1 MSSDNQQWICCQL
14 GAREHYAIPRTLHQ
28 AGQLSVLIT
37 DAWVTPNSPLNSVS
51 IKSIKNLCDRYHP
64 DLKNAPIKAFN
75 TGLIS
80 FEIQQRLQK
89 TQDWDRMIARN
100 QWFQAQVIKTL
111 ETIKIPHNQDPPVL
125 FTYSYAA
132 LEILKYA
139 KTRGWRTILGQIDP
153 GIKEEEIVKAEK
165 LKYPHLAPNWQPV
178 PPSYWE
184 AWEQECALA
193 DRIMV
198 NSQWSKQLLEQANI
212 EAEKIKIVPLVYE
225 PPSEAANF
233 TRTYPEK
240 FTHER
245 PLRVLFLGLI
255 NLRKGI
261 APYLEAIEQ
270 LTGEPIE
277 FWFVGAIQIEI
288 PEHLRNHPQIR
299 WIGPVPRSE
308 TSRYYQEAD
317 IFLFPTLSDGFGLT
331 QLEALAW
338 KLPVIASKN
347 CGEVV
352 KNNINGFIFE
362 EINTCTI
369 KNTLRNLMTNI
380 KSLNNIVEK
389 LDEQNLRT
397 ALDKVD
403 FDIINMGSHQ
413 I

>member
-1 MSSDNQQWICCQL
+1 MNQPSWICCQL
-14 GAREHYAIPRTLHQ
+14 GAREHYAIPRTLHKT
-28 AGQLSVLIT
+28 GQLSLLIT
-37 DAWVTPNSPLNSVS
+37 DAWVTLNSPLNLLP
-51 IKSIKNLCDRYHP
+51 IKSIKGLCDRYHS
-64 DLKNAPIKAFN
+64 DLENAPIKAFN
-75 TGLIS
+75 KKLIG
-80 FEIQQRLQK
+80 FESQQRFQK
-89 TQDWDRMIARN
+89 TKDWDRMIARN
-100 QWFQAQVIKTL
+100 QWFQTQVIKTL
-111 ETIKIPHNQDPPVL
+111 ESIEISHNKEPPIL

-153 GIKEEEIVKAEK
+153 GIKEEEIVKAEQQ
-165 LKYPHLAPNWQPV
+165 KYPHLAPNWQPV

-184 AWEQECALA
+184 AWRQECNLT

-198 NSQWSKQLLEQANI
+198 NSQWSKQLLEQANV
-212 EAEKIKIVPLVYE
+212 EAEKIEIVPLVYE
-225 PPSEAANF
+225 PPPEAANF

-240 FTHER
+240 FTRER

-261 APYLEAIEQ
+261 AHCLEAVEQ

-299 WIGPVPRSE
+299 WIGPVSRSE

-317 IFLFPTLSDGFGLT
+317 VFLFPTLSDGFGLT

-338 KLPVIASKN
+338 KLPVITSKN

-352 KNNINGFIFE
+352 KNNINGFI
-362 EINTCTI
+362 
-369 KNTLRNLMTNI
+369 
-380 KSLNNIVEK
+380 
-389 LDEQNLRT
+389 
-397 ALDKVD
+397 LDKVAAYE
-403 FDIINMGSHQ
+403 INKVLNKLRRNAKILNDLVEQSNTDR
-413 I
+413 IVYFNEVNLDLLKFNLN

>member
-1 MSSDNQQWICCQL
+1 MYLDNPQWICCQL
-14 GAREHYAIPRTLHQ
+14 GAREYYAIPRALHQ
-28 AGQLSVLIT
+28 AGQLLLLIT
-37 DAWVTPNSPLNSVS
+37 DAWVKPNSPLNSVPIKP
-51 IKSIKNLCDRYHP
+51 IKSICDRYDS
-64 DLKNAPIKAFN
+64 DLKNAPIEAFN

-89 TQDWDRMIARN
+89 TQDWERMIARN

-111 ETIKIPHNQDPPVL
+111 EAIKISDNQDPPII

-132 LEILKYA
+132 LEILKYV

-153 GIKEEEIVKAEK
+153 GIIEEEIVKAEQQ
-165 LKYPHLAPNWQPV
+165 KYPDLAPNWQPV
-178 PPSYWE
+178 PSSYWE
-184 AWEQECALA
+184 TWQQECALA
-193 DRIMV
+193 DQIMV

-212 EAEKIKIVPLVYE
+212 KAEKIKIVPLVYE
-225 PPSEAANF
+225 PPPEAANF
-233 TRTYPEK
+233 TRSYPEK

-261 APYLEAIEQ
+261 AACLEAINQ
-270 LTGEPIE
+270 LTGEPVE

-317 IFLFPTLSDGFGLT
+317 VFLFPTLSDGFGLT

-338 KLPVIASKN
+338 QLPIITSSN
-347 CGEVV
+347 CGKVIENQINGWILEQVNH
-352 KNNINGFIFE
+352 NNITSLLL
-362 EINTCTI
+362 EIIEKPNQICI
-369 KNTLRNLMTNI
+369 KNTKKTKNKIIFSVSYLER
-380 KSLNNIVEK
+380 K
-389 LDEQNLRT
+389 L
-397 ALDKVD
+397 KKI
-403 FDIINMGSHQ
+403 F
-413 I
+413 

>member
-1 MSSDNQQWICCQL
+1 MNQPTWICCQL
-14 GAREHYAIPRTLHQ
+14 GAREHYAIPRALHQ
-28 AGQLSVLIT
+28 AGQLSLLIT
-37 DAWVTPNSPLNSVS
+37 DAWVTPNSPLNLVP
-51 IKSIKNLCDRYHP
+51 IKSIKSLCDRYHP
-64 DLKNAPIKAFN
+64 DLKNAPIKAFTN
-75 TGLIS
+75 GLIS

-89 TQDWDRMIARN
+89 TQDWERMIARN
-100 QWFQAQVIKTL
+100 QWFQAQAIKIL
-111 ETIKIPHNQDPPVL
+111 ETIKIPHNQDPPIL

-153 GIKEEEIVKAEK
+153 GIKEEEIVKAEQQ
-165 LKYPHLAPNWQPV
+165 KYPHLAPNWQPV

-184 AWEQECALA
+184 TWQQECALA

-198 NSQWSKQLLEQANI
+198 NSQWSIQLLEQANI

-225 PPSEAANF
+225 PPPEAANF

-261 APYLEAIEQ
+261 AACLEAVEE

-288 PEHLRNHPQIR
+288 TEHLRNHPQIR
-299 WIGPVPRSE
+299 WIGPVTRSE
-308 TSRYYQEAD
+308 TSRYYQEVD
-317 IFLFPTLSDGFGLT
+317 VFLFPTLSDGFGLT

-338 KLPVIASKN
+338 QLPIIASSN
-347 CGEVV
+347 CGKVIE
-352 KNNINGFIFE
+352 NQINGWILEKVNQKSIISLLLEIIQNSSHIDIQNRIKEKNKIIFSVSYLG
-362 EINTCTI
+362 
-369 KNTLRNLMTNI
+369 K
-380 KSLNNIVEK
+380 KLNKIFSK
-389 LDEQNLRT
+389 
-397 ALDKVD
+397 
-403 FDIINMGSHQ
+403 I
-413 I
+413 